1 MRVAAVIPLEH
12 LEQDKSGYNC
22 RYKKQ
27 HSLYDNIKIAAVS
40 RTYAEYDGKND
51 NSKHIVNNRRAY
63 NRLPDVRFYFS
74 KFLERG
80 NSNAYGRCR

>member
-1 MRVAAVIPLEH
+1 MRMPAVIPLEH
-12 LEQDKSGYNC
+12 LEQDKSSYNC

-27 HSLYDNIKIAAVS
+27 HCFYDNIKISAVS
-40 RTYAEYDGKND
+40 RTYAKNNSKND
-51 NSKHIVNNRRAY
+51 YSEYIVNNRCTY

-74 KFLERG
+74 KFLERS